1 MCCTHRFLFEIGLLR
16 LFLPIRRYCRY
27 RASFFFPITALTEM
41 RKLKQVVCV
50 GYLNIVGYS
59 AFEIEEASREEV
71 LQTIHA
77 RSAGISLQEFH
88 LLGPQ
93 KAPPEGTR

>member
-1 MCCTHRFLFEIGLLR
+1 
-16 LFLPIRRYCRY
+16 
-27 RASFFFPITALTEM
+27 M

-93 KAPPEGTR
+93 KHLRKALDKENRRFMICAGD